1 MSAKPSLLS
10 GLYDEA
16 TERYR
21 QCAGMAEEA
30 DADSARA
37 AFDEERE
44 WFKIRVAVASK
55 IEQSSK
61 VAGKGGRT
69 AVAPDDDISNFPVR
83 ED

>member
-1 MSAKPSLLS
+1 MSKTSLLQ

-16 TERYR
+16 TQRYA
-21 QCAGMAEEA
+21 QCAGLAEDA
-30 DADSARA
+30 DADAARV

-55 IEQSSK
+55 IEQNNKPS
-61 VAGKGGRT
+61 AKGGGKT
-69 AVAPDDDISNFPVR
+69 AVQPDDDISNFPVR